1 MELFITGY
9 RSNKWNVGGVRPMTL
24 AQALEAC
31 DIKQPP
37 EYLYS
42 KCPYAFIAVSSAT
55 TSTLIDDAN
64 KPLYYSL
71 YALWDLVGV
80 DDEGTRC
87 GR

>member
-55 TSTLIDDAN
+55 TSTLVDDADET
-64 KPLYYSL
+64 LYYTLGSCRRL
-71 YALWDLVGV
+71 IVA
-80 DDEGTRC
+80 DETAITV
-87 GR
+87 